1 METTARSSA
10 TTRRFVLAGL
20 AGVGAAVSVGAG
32 AFAQSAPD
40 PRRIDVHHHLL
51 PPRYLAAARERIL
64 AQSSSY
70 APVVLQWTP
79 AKSLEQ
85 MDKYGIE
92 TAILS
97 NPSLWTWFAK
107 DEARALARDTNEF
120 ATGMGR
126 DHPGRFGVFA
136 ALPMPDIEGSLKEIE
151 YAFDTLKVD
160 GAQLTTSY
168 DDKWPG
174 DPLFDPVFEE
184 LNRRK
189 AVVFIH
195 PAAPACCRSLIPG
208 LAAPTIE
215 FMFDVTRSIAS
226 LLYRGSFA
234 RFSDIRFIFTHD
246 GGALPQLAERLTR
259 NAAMIK
265 DVAARNPGGGMAELQ
280 RLHYDI
286 TTSTSRPA
294 LSALKAFVPVS
305 QMLFGSDYPYLTP
318 PLTIDGLD
326 AYGFAAADLAAINR
340 ANAAALLPRFKG

>member
-1 METTARSSA
+1 MDAR
-10 TTRRFVLAGL
+10 
-20 AGVGAAVSVGAG
+20 
-32 AFAQSAPD
+32 Q
-40 PRRIDVHHHLL
+40 I
-51 PPRYLAAARERIL
+51 I
-64 AQSSSY
+64 
-70 APVVLQWTP
+70 
-79 AKSLEQ
+79 EQ
-85 MDKYGIE
+85 MDKYGIA
-92 TAILS
+92 TAILES
-97 NPSLWTWFAK
+97 VALDLVREGGGAGAG
-107 DEARALARDTNEF
+107 ARHQRIRDRNGPRSSRPLRRLRRAADARTS
-120 ATGMGR
+120 R
-126 DHPGRFGVFA
+126 A
-136 ALPMPDIEGSLKEIE
+136 ASRRSE

-208 LAAPTIE
+208 LASPTLE